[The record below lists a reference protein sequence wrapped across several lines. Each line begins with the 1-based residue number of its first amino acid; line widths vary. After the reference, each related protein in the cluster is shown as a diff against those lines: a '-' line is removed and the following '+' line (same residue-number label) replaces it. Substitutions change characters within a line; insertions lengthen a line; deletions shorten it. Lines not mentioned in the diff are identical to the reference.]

1 MLFRI
6 TFLLVFFLQWWPA
19 KERFFDSETQKMN
32 YLSTVL
38 HAESART
45 TSGSL
50 VKRLQKLKI
59 EDSIALDDGFL
70 LMADNYGNLMEF
82 SGDTLIVPYLL
93 SRNFL
98 TTPKNRLLDT
108 DFIFETNK
116 QFRFHWGAVTALATS
131 LKYIYPYY
139 PQQGHVQIKSDQ
151 PACLWWTSQFGGSI
165 DSIHRVAVGDA
176 FDTELLNISVV
187 GNRAMIDL
195 SQFNKVMTP
204 WGEEFDSDEDE
215 ELRIYHVHITDVA
228 SDNQAIDDLSLK
240 RVDIGIQ
247 VTPCNASKSV
257 EFLHVGVSLERIG
270 MLDEAHE
277 FYKKA
282 VESSDRKIYLELLR
296 NFEVR
301 NTMDD

>member
-6 TFLLVFFLQWWPA
+6 TFLLVILLQWWPA
-19 KERFFDSETQKMN
+19 KGRVFDSEAQEMD
-32 YLSTVL
+32 YLVL

-50 VKRLQKLKI
+50 VKRLQKLKN
-59 EDSIALDDGFL
+59 EDSIALDDGYL

-82 SGDTLIVPYLL
+82 SGDTLIVLGLL
-93 SRNFL
+93 SENFL
-98 TTPKNRLLDT
+98 ITPKNRQFDT

-116 QFRFHWGAVTALATS
+116 QFRFHWGAVTALAPP

-139 PQQGHVQIKSDQ
+139 PREGLVQIKADQ

-165 DSIHRVAVGDA
+165 DSVHHVAVADA

-187 GNRAMIDL
+187 GNRVMIDL
-195 SQFNKVMTP
+195 SSFNTVTTP
-204 WGEEFDSDEDE
+204 LDEEWESIENK
-215 ELRIYHVHITDVA
+215 ELRIYHVHITDI
-228 SDNQAIDDLSLK
+228 SGYNQAIDDLSLK

-247 VTPCNASKSV
+247 VNPCNAGKSV

-282 VESSDRKIYLELLR
+282 VEFSDRKIYQELLR
-296 NFEVR
+296 NFEIR
-301 NTMDD
+301 NTMGD